1 MSSARYW
8 LTCAAAEDL
17 AGIAKYTIE
26 TWGEEQLTLYRK
38 QLEQRLALLVEFP
51 DLGRNHPMLRSN
63 FRYIVEGKHYIF
75 YRSIAGNIEVL
86 RFLHCR
92 SDIIAKLSAYL

>member
-1 MSSARYW
+1 MSSGRYW

-26 TWGEEQLTLYRK
+26 TWGEEQLTLYR
-38 QLEQRLALLVEFP
+38 QGLEQRLTLLMEFP
-51 DLGRNHPMLRSN
+51 DLGRNHPMLHSN
-63 FRYIVEGKHYIF
+63 FRYVVEGKHYIF
-75 YRSIAGNIEVL
+75 YQTVGGDIEVL